1 MEKLF
6 SLVSD
11 PRILYLT
18 NALKDCIK
26 RVDYTIEKRQGLT
39 CILGDIGLGK
49 TSILRLI
56 HWKYVDNADYMTA
69 MIPTPNFTSDFAML
83 KQICNEFDVP
93 PKRSLYEQQKALEDW
108 LITRYEEGKNVVLFI
123 DEAQKLKAKELELI
137 RVFLNF
143 ESYEHKLIQVVLVGQ
158 LELRERLLEKNNKA
172 LYSRVFAPTLLAP
185 LTLEETTK
193 LIEHRCKIEE
203 IDNPFTSEQI
213 EQIYQKSTGVPREII
228 KQCLY
233 ILSNDQP
240 AALEGVANERPSNSQ
255 KDVQSNP
262 RKQKAKARTRTKS
275 ASK

>member
-93 PKRSLYEQQKALEDW
+93 PKRSLYEQQKALED
-108 LITRYEEGKNVVLFI
+108 
-123 DEAQKLKAKELELI
+123 
-137 RVFLNF
+137 
-143 ESYEHKLIQVVLVGQ
+143 
-158 LELRERLLEKNNKA
+158 
-172 LYSRVFAPTLLAP
+172 YSRVFAPTLLAP